1 MLKRTFDILLSLI
14 GIILVIPVFPFIALL
29 IKLDSKGPVFYRVDR
44 IGKDMKAFKMLKFR
58 TMLDAAINVGESLSP
73 QYDPRVTPFGRLLR
87 RTKMNEIPQLLNILK
102 GDMAFVGPRP
112 ESTDL
117 AELYPENAKK
127 IFSVTPGLVGP
138 NQILGRN
145 EEEMYPP
152 GVDVKKYYI
161 EQILPNKA
169 KVDLAYISAPDLF
182 KDLKYILWGVKETLT
197 GALNKSHIKDN
208 RSQVY
213 LLVADAILSIMSMV
227 FVYALSLRY
236 ASISWGLPETILFLT
251 VFLAVRLCCFV
262 FVGLY
267 STLIRYISYHDIY
280 CVFKGVTI
288 GSLSLIL
295 FSFLVDFNGFIKL
308 FAFVDWICL
317 LILLS
322 TLRFGLRLF
331 WEKRYQK
338 EVTKIHRVLIFGAG
352 RRGYEAYRSL
362 TIDKA
367 SPFEVIGFIDD
378 APEKYGKRM
387 NGAKVLGNRYHIKT
401 LAQLYKIN
409 EIIIAIQ
416 NLDPNEMN
424 RIMDLLN
431 GAGISYRLFSA
442 QVYDNGDRG
451 FHDIRNVDLLDI
463 MPVEQINMD
472 YSAIK
477 KILAGKTV
485 LINGAGGEMG
495 LELCNLILRVGCKR
509 LIVLE
514 RYEAYLIELLSKL
527 YNHFPQ
533 DRIVPLLIG
542 QDEAEVIEE
551 IFKKEKPAAVIQASM
566 KKYQSFLCIDNEQIM
581 RDNYLRTFNL
591 AKQCITCGSEF
602 FVAISSLA
610 AATNG
615 NAIAESLR
623 NTELFL
629 QEFFRGSNCRLVI
642 PRICDVIENRGG
654 TVSVLENQIKNHEA
668 ITLSSTDGGVYLI
681 SKHSAA
687 EFVLQT
693 MVETIKKVQEEGI
706 FVCNSGP
713 PISLSEVASRIANL
727 YGLKIGQDLLVKYI
741 DSSPPN
747 TDKPRVIE
755 QSAPTSHPH
764 IRFIKETGT
773 FSNHES
779 RESLLKFLASNNLT

>member
-1 MLKRTFDILLSLI
+1 MLKRTLDILLSLI
-14 GIILVIPVFPFIALL
+14 GIIIVVPVFPFIALL
-29 IKLDSKGPVFYRVDR
+29 IKLDSKGPVFYPVDR
-44 IGKDMKAFKMLKFR
+44 VGKDMKAFKMFKFR

-87 RTKMNEIPQLLNILK
+87 RTKMNELPQLLNILK
-102 GDMAFVGPRP
+102 GDMTFVGPRP
-112 ESTDL
+112 ESPDL
-117 AELYPENAKK
+117 AELYPENAKG
-127 IFSVTPGLVGP
+127 IFSVKPGLVGP
-138 NQILGRN
+138 NVFLWRN
-145 EEEMYPP
+145 EEEFYPP
-152 GVDVKKYYI
+152 GVDHKKFYI
-161 EQILPNKA
+161 EEILPKKA
-169 KVDLAYISAPDLF
+169 KADLDYIYAPSLF
-182 KDLKYILWGVKETLT
+182 KDFRYIALGVKETLT
-197 GALNKSHIKDN
+197 GALSKSHIQDN

-213 LLVADAILSIMSMV
+213 LLGADGFLSIMSMV
-227 FVYALSLRY
+227 IAYALSLRY
-236 ASISWGLPETILFLT
+236 GSISWSLPESILFLT

-295 FSFLVDFNGFIKL
+295 FGFLGNSNGFLKL
-308 FAFVDWICL
+308 FAFFDWIFL

-322 TLRFGLRLF
+322 ALRFGLRLF
-331 WEKRYQK
+331 WEKRHQT
-338 EVTKIHRVLIFGAG
+338 EVTKKHRVLIFGAG
-352 RRGYEAYRSL
+352 RRGYAAYRAL

-378 APEKYGKRM
+378 APEKYGKRL

-416 NLDPNEMN
+416 NHDPNEMN

-431 GAGISYRLFSA
+431 GAGINYRLFSA

-463 MPVEQINMD
+463 LPVEQINMD
-472 YSAIK
+472 YSAVK
-477 KILAGKTV
+477 KILTGKTV

-495 LELCNLILRVGCKR
+495 LELCSLILTVGCKR

-514 RYEAYLIELLSKL
+514 RYEAYLTELLSKL

-551 IFKKEKPAAVIQASM
+551 IFKREKPAVVIQASM
-566 KKYQSFLCIDNEQIM
+566 KKYQSSLCTNNEQIM
-581 RDNYLRTFNL
+581 RDNYLRTFDL
-591 AKQCITCGSEF
+591 AKLCITCGSEF
-602 FVAISSLA
+602 FVAISSFA

-615 NAIAESLR
+615 NTIAESLR
-623 NTELFL
+623 NAELFL
-629 QEFFRGSNCRLVI
+629 QELFRGSNCRLVI

-654 TVSVLENQIKNHEA
+654 TVSVLKNQIKSHETV
-668 ITLSSTDGGVYLI
+668 TLPSTDGEVYLI
-681 SKHSAA
+681 SKCSAA
-687 EFVLQT
+687 EFILQT
-693 MVETIKKVQEEGI
+693 MVETINRAPEEGI
-706 FVCNSGP
+706 FVCNSGS
-713 PISLSEVASRIANL
+713 PISLTEVASRIANL

-741 DSSPPN
+741 DSSS
-747 TDKPRVIE
+747 TTKILFL
-755 QSAPTSHPH
+755 PT
-764 IRFIKETGT
+764 G
-773 FSNHES
+773 
-779 RESLLKFLASNNLT
+779 